1 MSNVNLSIGGRS
13 YTVNCA
19 AGEEDHVAELGQII
33 DGKLASM
40 GQSNQSEARS
50 LLFAA
55 LLLADEV
62 YELRSG
68 ASDGAAPAQPTAA
81 QPVIAPDRLEAIADR
96 LENLASHLEA

>member
-19 AGEEDHVAELGQII
+19 EGEEEHIAELGQII
-33 DGKLASM
+33 DGKLSSM
-40 GQSNQSEARS
+40 GQAGQNETRS

-68 ASDGAAPAQPTAA
+68 GAAPAEPAIPA
-81 QPVIAPDRLEAIADR
+81 ERLEGIADR
-96 LENLASHLEA
+96 LENLALHLEG